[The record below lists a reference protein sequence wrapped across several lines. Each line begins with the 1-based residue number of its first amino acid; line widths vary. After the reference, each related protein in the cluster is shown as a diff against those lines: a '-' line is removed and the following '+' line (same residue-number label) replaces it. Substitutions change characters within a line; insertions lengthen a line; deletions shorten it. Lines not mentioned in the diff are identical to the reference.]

1 MQEDSAGAAEDGGGA
16 GAPLTVQPRG
26 QDEGAPLDQLGY
38 QPPARPCVLILGQE
52 VPAEAAGSCT
62 QALISELVSEL
73 SGEGREI
80 AGDTLAAIAQ
90 QYEDD
95 KSFGPNS
102 LRALT
107 ERFYASGRQCPSEVH
122 RRLAKL
128 PVSLILTTCYDGLLS
143 SALRDAGKKPLIQ
156 RFHLRG
162 DKRDN
167 PEFELPMTPERPL
180 VYHLFGVPQEPNS
193 LILSWPTGA
202 NWRA

>member
-122 RRLAKL
+122 RRLQATGQSNSNDVL
-128 PVSLILTTCYDGLLS
+128 RRPPVKRFARCWQEAAYPALS
-143 SALRDAGKKPLIQ
+143 PA
-156 RFHLRG
+156 
-162 DKRDN
+162 
-167 PEFELPMTPERPL
+167 
-180 VYHLFGVPQEPNS
+180 
-193 LILSWPTGA
+193 
-202 NWRA
+202 WR